1 MKLIGNGAEANV
13 YLDGTNN
20 SVVKRRVQKT
30 YRISEIDSKMRVHR
44 TRREA
49 KILKKL
55 EGLCP
60 LLLDVDE
67 RNGEIIMEHL
77 EGPMVKEV
85 VDDFSKD
92 KRAELMNSIGSIVG
106 KMHTLDVA
114 HADLTT
120 SNMIYL
126 NGEVKLIDFGLSFVT
141 DKIEHMAVDIH
152 LFRQALESKHHMHY
166 EMLYDNF
173 LKGYSSGNS
182 NSSEVF
188 ERLKK
193 VEKRGRYKRKGEI

>member
-85 VDDFSKD
+85 LDDFSKD
-92 KRAELMNSIGSIVG
+92 KRAELMNSIGNIVG

-120 SNMIYL
+120 SNMIFL

-152 LFRQALESKHHMHY
+152 LFRQALESKHHAHY

-173 LKGYSSGNS
+173 LKGYSSGNK
-182 NSSEVF
+182 NFSEVF

>member
-67 RNGEIIMEHL
+67 RNGKIIMEHL
-77 EGPMVKEV
+77 ETLHGLLITNKEKFMEKKYQIKMVK
-85 VDDFSKD
+85 
-92 KRAELMNSIGSIVG
+92 L
-106 KMHTLDVA
+106 
-114 HADLTT
+114 
-120 SNMIYL
+120 
-126 NGEVKLIDFGLSFVT
+126 
-141 DKIEHMAVDIH
+141 
-152 LFRQALESKHHMHY
+152 
-166 EMLYDNF
+166 
-173 LKGYSSGNS
+173 
-182 NSSEVF
+182 
-188 ERLKK
+188 
-193 VEKRGRYKRKGEI
+193 